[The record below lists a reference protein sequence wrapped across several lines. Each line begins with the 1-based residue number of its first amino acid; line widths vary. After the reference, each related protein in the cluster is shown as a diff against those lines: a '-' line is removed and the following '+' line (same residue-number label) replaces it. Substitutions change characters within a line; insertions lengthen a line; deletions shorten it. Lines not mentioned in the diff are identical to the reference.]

1 MNNKLKIGL
10 LGCGGI
16 AQIAHLPALRKAEN
30 VQFTAIC
37 DVAED
42 LVNRMASR
50 YEVDDVYTDHH
61 EFLEKAN
68 IDAVLLPVGHAFHA
82 PLSID
87 CMKAGKHVLCEKPM
101 AVNVSECEEIV
112 QVSEETGMKF
122 QLACMK
128 RYDPGAQ
135 FAQRFVA
142 NEMGERLAVNSWYCD
157 SVFHGQYVKTFNLP
171 LIGSDTQKRAG
182 GTGDRELDIILGH
195 GVHAVD
201 FIRYFAGDIVA
212 VTTKKAEKAHDV
224 ALISLLEFADGA
236 CGTFQ
241 LVSVVKMDWY
251 EGITIHGQNG
261 SVDVRVKFPYFK
273 RPADVKVFDAKL
285 GEYRSPVGADSD
297 PYERQLEA
305 FASAV
310 LKDQDVVPSAI
321 DGLADQKV
329 LAAIHTSMQTGKR
342 VEIS

>member
-1 MNNKLKIGL
+1 MNKKLKIGL

-30 VQFTAIC
+30 VEFTAIC
-37 DVAED
+37 DVAEE
-42 LVNRMASR
+42 LVNRMAKR

-61 EFLEKAN
+61 EFLQKAD
-68 IDAVLLPVGHAFHA
+68 IDAVLLPVSHAFHA

-101 AVNVSECEEIV
+101 AMNVEECEQMVHVSED
-112 QVSEETGMKF
+112 TGMKF

-128 RYDPGAQ
+128 RYDPGVQ
-135 FAQRFVA
+135 FAQDFVV
-142 NEMGERLAVNSWYCD
+142 NEMGERLSINAWYCD

-171 LIGSDTQKRAG
+171 IVGSSEQKRG
-182 GTGDRELDIILGH
+182 GGSGDRDLDIILGH

-201 FIRYFAGDIVA
+201 LVRFFAGDISA
-212 VTTKKAEKAHDV
+212 VTTKKADKSQGL
-224 ALISLLEFADGA
+224 ALINLFEFADGA
-236 CGTFQ
+236 CGTLQ
-241 LVSVVKMDWY
+241 LVCVVKMDWD
-251 EGITIHGQNG
+251 EGIKIHGQNG

-273 RPADVKVFDAKL
+273 RPADVKVFDAKT
-285 GEYRSPVGADSD
+285 GEYRSPVGPDSD

-305 FASAV
+305 FANSI
-310 LKDQDVVPSAI
+310 LEDKDVMPSAL

-329 LAAIHTSMQTGKR
+329 LMAIYESLQTGKR
-342 VEIS
+342 VDIG